1 MNEKKEKNCCH
12 FSDDLVFTCNPMQN
26 DMEVNYLTSKVDET
40 RYVKCIDSPLK
51 RERPHDVYFKYNEAR
66 V

>member
-1 MNEKKEKNCCH
+1 MKHGMLNA
-12 FSDDLVFTCNPMQN
+12 
-26 DMEVNYLTSKVDET
+26 Y
-40 RYVKCIDSPLK
+40 IDSPLK